1 MGQKRDRE
9 SSKQDRKEIESLL
22 EGIIKKTS
30 TKWSKFNSPG
40 NALIP

>member
-1 MGQKRDRE
+1 MFKW
-9 SSKQDRKEIESLL
+9 DRKELEHLL
-22 EGIIKKTS
+22 EGIIKKTH